1 MTQYEPM
8 EVLTSVREPFNKNT
22 LWIHPHDD
30 LIEVKIYNKG
40 WKVLFTTKDVGLT
53 EVSKQQLETLVNEF
67 KNSFNFKFKQE
78 YGKHRAALL
87 TLTNK
92 NRELEI
98 KVGELEA
105 KLNKL
110 IKRLGMLIAKH

>member
-1 MTQYEPM
+1 MNQYEPM

-40 WKVLFTTKDVGLT
+40 WKILFTTKDVGLT

-67 KNSFNFKFKQE
+67 TNSFNFKFKKE

-87 TLTNK
+87 TLINK
-92 NRELEI
+92 NRDLELKVNELET
-98 KVGELEA
+98 

-110 IKRLGMLIAKH
+110 IKRYGTLMAKH

>member
-40 WKVLFTTKDVGLT
+40 WKILLTTKDVGLT
-53 EVSKQQLETLVNEF
+53 EVSKQQLNTLINEF
-67 KNSFNFKFKQE
+67 VNNFNFKFKKE
-78 YGKHRAALL
+78 YGKHKAALL
-87 TLTNK
+87 TLINK
-92 NRELEI
+92 NRELEAKI
-98 KVGELEA
+98 SELDA

-110 IKRLGMLIAKH
+110 IKRYGTLTAKH